1 MGNGNN
7 LRAKNSSKFSSETGS
22 TKMAK
27 KRMTS
32 KQVLEELFRDEASGG
47 EDSDSE
53 SSSELSDDSEQM
65 SDATEDAA
73 LSSENPDDSG
83 TSCSVR

>member
-1 MGNGNN
+1 MGIT
-7 LRAKNSSKFSSETGS
+7 LELKIAASSSETCS

-65 SDATEDAA
+65 SDATEEAA